1 MICPIRGTEHYID
14 VAVVV
19 YFAQQSLVV
28 EFKMPPLLMMA
39 EARIKLYLEEMGQDE
54 GETLYRF
61 RSGCE
66 ITLALSGVELTEI
79 MDHVGRSSK
88 HC

>member
-1 MICPIRGTEHYID
+1 MT
-14 VAVVV
+14 
-19 YFAQQSLVV
+19 
-28 EFKMPPLLMMA
+28 A

-61 RSGCE
+61 RSGCA

-79 MDHVGRSSK
+79 MDHVGWSCK

>member
-1 MICPIRGTEHYID
+1 MT
-14 VAVVV
+14 
-19 YFAQQSLVV
+19 
-28 EFKMPPLLMMA
+28 A

-61 RSGCE
+61 RSGCA

-79 MDHVGRSSK
+79 MDHVAWNCK